1 MTAAF
6 GTLISRPRSPPF
18 STSRAVITLVTLAIG
33 SRVFTSRPHRTWP
46 VAASASTA
54 PLAFTPPGA
63 PVTLIAGRM
72 AGLATRRDGEG
83 GTGTLVPAPAA
94 AAGGGSGGAWGATWG
109 AHATTPPVMAA
120 PAINPAIRPLR
131 RMRGNVPTCA
141 QIRAYSSRQIAGR
154 AAAEYHEPTVRGRKA
169 GSATR

>member
-6 GTLISRPRSPPF
+6 GTLISRPRSPRS

-33 SRVFTSRPHRTWP
+33 RRVFTSRPHRTCP

-72 AGLATRRDGEG
+72 AGLATGRDGEG
-83 GTGTLVPAPAA
+83 GAGTLVPTPAA
-94 AAGGGSGGAWGATWG
+94 AAAAAGWGIGGAWAATVG

-120 PAINPAIRPLR
+120 PAIHPAIPPPPRQSAHVSPF
-131 RMRGNVPTCA
+131 A
-141 QIRAYSSRQIAGR
+141 Q
-154 AAAEYHEPTVRGRKA
+154 
-169 GSATR
+169 

>member
-6 GTLISRPRSPPF
+6 GTLISRPRSPRF

-33 SRVFTSRPHRTWP
+33 RCVFTSRPHRTWP

-72 AGLATRRDGEG
+72 AGVATGRDGEG
-83 GTGTLVPAPAA
+83 AAGTLVPTPAA
-94 AAGGGSGGAWGATWG
+94 AAGEGSGGAWAATVG

-131 RMRGNVPTCA
+131 RMRANVPTCA
-141 QIRAYSSRQIAGR
+141 QIRAFRL
-154 AAAEYHEPTVRGRKA
+154 P
-169 GSATR
+169 ATRRPGGRRVPRNDR